1 VARKLLV
8 TSTDLVE
15 GLQIRSGARKEGD
28 IMDTDIVGEFPSRLS
43 TEEIISDSDIGYDYY
58 KGYRRSHPI
67 NPETALY
74 LAVLENGLEYYCR
87 YLDDKSRRGQRLFRE
102 AEEWFFASDDDW
114 YFSFENVCAVLS
126 INPGY
131 VRRGLRRYAR
141 NHANPG
147 PDSRSKK
154 QRMEKAAA

>member
-1 VARKLLV
+1 LV
-8 TSTDLVE
+8 DVFYLH
-15 GLQIRSGARKEGD
+15 SGAEGRD
-28 IMDTDIVGEFPSRLS
+28 IMDIDIIGEFPPRLS
-43 TEEIISDSDIGYDYY
+43 ADDITSDSDIGYDYY

-67 NPETALY
+67 NPEMALY
-74 LAVLENGLEYYCR
+74 LAVLENGIEYYCR

-102 AEEWFFASDDDW
+102 AEEWFFASDEDW

-141 NHANPG
+141 NQTSPAGEPRN
-147 PDSRSKK
+147 RK
-154 QRMEKAAA
+154 QRVEKAAA